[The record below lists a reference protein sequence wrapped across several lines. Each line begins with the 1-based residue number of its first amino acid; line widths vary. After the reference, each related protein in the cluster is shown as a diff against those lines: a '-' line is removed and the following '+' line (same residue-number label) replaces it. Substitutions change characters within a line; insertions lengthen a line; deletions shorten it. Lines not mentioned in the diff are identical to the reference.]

1 MRTVDIIAYVA
12 LVLVGA
18 TVYFGYNFYSELA
31 LERSC
36 DQMQGKLVNVSNE
49 TLFARAG
56 VLSGRFGLGVVDA
69 GNNIALS
76 RKIAEIRAAADNKG
90 VTMTTAVDISELEA
104 LDSILGEY
112 LSPGGCD
119 FFKNYAKIGQSQ
131 FVYYYSND
139 FKTLLSN
146 ASDARILA
154 ASLREESKVSANIE
168 QASRILTPGTACGL
182 SNETA
187 RVLRDREKEYCF
199 ALYEHN
205 AGLLTALKTSLDRSN
220 DPYSKLYKSVLIN
233 CLTPCIKNEV
243 SCTESCWIAQRDD
256 LLGP

>member
-1 MRTVDIIAYVA
+1 MKTADIIAYAV
-12 LVLVGA
+12 LILVGA
-18 TVYFGYNFYSELA
+18 TAYFGYNFYSELA

-36 DQMQGKLVNVSNE
+36 DQLQDKLVNVSNDV
-49 TLFARAG
+49 LFKKAG
-56 VLSGRFGLGVVDA
+56 VLSGRFGLGVVEA
-69 GNNIALS
+69 GNSAALS
-76 RKIAEIRAAADNKG
+76 RKILEIRSAADKKG
-90 VTMTTAVDISELEA
+90 VNMDTAVDISELET
-104 LDSILGEY
+104 LDAILGEY

-139 FKTLLSN
+139 FKALLSN
-146 ASDARILA
+146 ASDERILA
-154 ASLREESKVSANIE
+154 ASLREESKVSANVE
-168 QASRILTPGTACGL
+168 QASRILTPETSCGL

-187 RVLRDREKEYCF
+187 RVLRDREKDYCF

-205 AGLLTALKTSLDRSN
+205 AGLLTALKTSLDRSK

-243 SCTESCWIAQRDD
+243 SCAESCWIAQRDD